1 MEQATIDRIEPMASL
16 PKYKNAA
23 LEFEINASSSTV
35 EEVNSLIEKICAV
48 HEQKRFLTIKV
59 KM

>member
-1 MEQATIDRIEPMASL
+1 MEQAIMGRIEPVTSL

-23 LEFEINASSSTV
+23 LEFEINASSLTAK
-35 EEVNSLIEKICAV
+35 EVNSLIEEICAA
-48 HEQKRFLTIKV
+48 HEKKRFLTIKV